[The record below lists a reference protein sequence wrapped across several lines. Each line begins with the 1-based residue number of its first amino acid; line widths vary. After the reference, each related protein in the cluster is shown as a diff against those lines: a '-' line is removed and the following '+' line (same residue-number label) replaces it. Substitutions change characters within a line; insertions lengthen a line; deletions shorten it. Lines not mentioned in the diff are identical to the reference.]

1 MICFGLCFRLLI
13 EIGFIFWVQK
23 LVFGD
28 KVLVLCLQFGRWD
41 FEFES
46 MGFRRLEAWPLG
58 MEAINRSFNKQ
69 VACITNLQSTEGT
82 QGKKKRKGERN

>member
-28 KVLVLCLQFGRWD
+28 KVLVLCLQFEDGIL
-41 FEFES
+41 S
-46 MGFRRLEAWPLG
+46 LKAWVLG
-58 MEAINRSFNKQ
+58 VRKHGLWVWKQ
-69 VACITNLQSTEGT
+69 
-82 QGKKKRKGERN
+82 